1 MTAFAI
7 VLAILAANV
16 LLPLA
21 MHRWHWRDPEELDE
35 PDRTLEPGPRWGR

>member
-7 VLAILAANV
+7 GLAIVAVNLA
-16 LLPLA
+16 LILA

-35 PDRTLEPGPRWGR
+35 PERTLEPGPRWGR